1 MSNTLNEPQLRAI
14 AHNYGP
20 MLVVAGAGTGKTTV
34 LVERIA
40 RLIREKL
47 AEPGEILAVT
57 YTENAAKVM
66 AERVAKLLGEGGKC
80 RELGATT
87 FHAYCNSI
95 LHRSKKQFGV
105 VEEIDL
111 YVYLRRR
118 LKELPLEYYSRAASP
133 GQFLESLLEFFSRC
147 HDELV
152 EASDYA
158 RYVDELCAGKHPLPR
173 VVGTRQMAGISDE
186 EVLSRC
192 REISAVYSKVEEM
205 LRADNLGTFGHMIL
219 RAVRL
224 LQSDAEVLEQQRKRA
239 RFLLIDEFQDANLA
253 QVELMHLL
261 GGREQNV
268 FAVGDPDQAI
278 YRFRGASSAAFAEF
292 GRRFPSSKT
301 EVLLENQRSL
311 PPVLRSAYAVVT
323 NNPAEKREPLE
334 SGRARR
340 AQAEGRLA
348 LWPPVEV
355 VSCQSDREE
364 AGDVAEQ
371 IERRLREKGPATSSA
386 PRIGVLYRIQTH
398 RENIVRELAARNIPF
413 TVKGVDVLETGA
425 VRDLLACLGVIERLS
440 DAESLFRA
448 AALPRFGLDPVKVR
462 EAAVAA
468 GRDAAFE
475 TVLQTVP
482 GGVEVLKTAAKA
494 RAAAQAAGMKAAAA
508 VEIALRHFE
517 LDEHSPPV
525 EAFRNFIAKWEE
537 KAITRTGSLSELL
550 EEYLPWF
557 REKGGTVELP
567 VGGDEED
574 PDVVRL
580 MTVHSAKGMEFDHV
594 FLLRLNSNA
603 FPTNYREKLFEFPA
617 ELRKSIG
624 AEGEGSDI
632 YRQEERRLF
641 YVGMT
646 RARDTLALYYK
657 TRKNRKDTRPQ
668 GFARE
673 LIDSQ
678 WALGEWTLRNAGVYR
693 TALAAAA
700 PAAGV
705 GHWMRLAP
713 SARLKEPA
721 LSVSL
726 MEAYEACPLQFKL
739 RRDWNIP
746 GRAAAAMQHG
756 NAIHTVLKDFYDA
769 LQQGRPRTRE
779 HLLEM
784 FRAQILGARFE
795 DKVQQELYLRDGL
808 RQLADFYDLRQKEP
822 APDVLQTERS
832 FELKIGRVTVRGR
845 IDRID
850 RLGGGS
856 IAIIDYKSGSPFDE
870 KRADESLQL
879 SIYAIA
885 ARELWQMNPER
896 LVFYNVSDNSAVETC
911 RTPAQLDKTRER
923 VEKVAERIACGDFEA
938 TPGRHCRWCAY
949 QRLCPATEQDVS
961 IPIRAMNAEAGG
973 SGKE

>member
-1 MSNTLNEPQLRAI
+1 MSSTLNEPQLRAI

-66 AERVAKLLGEGGKC
+66 AERVEKLVGGGKKC
-80 RELGATT
+80 SELGATT

-224 LQSDAEVLEQQRKRA
+224 LQSDAEVLEQERKRA

-261 GGREQNV
+261 AGKEQNV

-292 GRRFPSSKT
+292 GRRFPSSTT
-301 EVLLENQRSL
+301 EVLSENQRSL

-323 NNPAEKREPLE
+323 GNRAAERKPLE

-340 AQAEGRLA
+340 AQTEGHLP

-355 VSCQSDREE
+355 VGYQNEQEE

-371 IERRLREKGPATSSA
+371 IERRLREKRPATSSA
-386 PRIGVLYRIQTH
+386 PRIGVLYRAQTH
-398 RENIVRELAARNIPF
+398 RENIVRELAARNIAF

-440 DAESLFRA
+440 DAESLFRV

-462 EAAVAA
+462 EAAIAA

-494 RAAAQAAGMKAAAA
+494 QAAAQAAGMKAAAA
-508 VEIALRHFE
+508 VEIALRQFD

-537 KAITRTGSLSELL
+537 KAITRTGLLSELL
-550 EEYLPWF
+550 EYLPF
-557 REKGGTVELP
+557 FSEKSGTVELP

-574 PDVVRL
+574 PNVVRL

-594 FLLRLNSNA
+594 FLLRLKIAS
-603 FPTNYREKLFEFPA
+603 FPTNYREKLFEFPG
-617 ELRKSIG
+617 ELRKSMG

-632 YRQEERRLF
+632 CRQEERRLF

-646 RARDTLALYYK
+646 RARDTLALYSKAY
-657 TRKNRKDTRPQ
+657 KNRKDTRPQ

-673 LIDSQ
+673 LLESQ
-678 WALGEWTLRNAGVYR
+678 LAHGEWTLRYAGAYR

-700 PAAGV
+700 PATGV
-705 GHWMRLAP
+705 GHWMMLAP

-726 MEAYEACPLQFKL
+726 IEAYKTCPLQFKL

-746 GRAAAAMQHG
+746 GRAAAAMQYG

-769 LQQGRPRTRE
+769 LQQGRPRSRE

-784 FRAQILGARFE
+784 FRAQIGGSKFE
-795 DKVQQELYLRDGL
+795 DTVQQKLYLRDGL

-822 APDVLQTERS
+822 EPDVLQTERS

-850 RLGGGS
+850 QLGGGS

-896 LVFYNVSDNSAVETC
+896 LVFYNVSGNSAVETC
-911 RTPAQLDKTRER
+911 RTPAQLDKTREQ
-923 VEKVAERIACGDFEA
+923 VEKVAERIASGDFEA
-938 TPGRHCRWCAY
+938 TPGHHCRWCAY

-961 IPIRAMNAEAGG
+961 IPIRVRNAEAGG